1 MATAKTKTGTKA
13 KQNSE
18 HFIDAESFIMLSKMS
33 GEGELTMDIKL
44 RLLYELQQS
53 DSQLDS
59 IFLMRGELPL
69 EVQDLEDDI
78 LGLTTRVGNIQA
90 EVKAIEKDIAQ
101 RKLDVENARALV
113 VKYTAQQNN
122 VKNNREYDSLSKEI
136 EYQGLEAELAEKRI
150 REFSLLLKERKEQ
163 SELAQQALDDR
174 KIDLENKK
182 KELDIIIKETAKEE
196 EEIKKRSSMIQS
208 QIDERMLNAYKKV
221 RNNARNGLAV
231 VTVKRD
237 ACGGCFNKI
246 PPQRQLDIRMSKKI
260 IVCEYCG
267 RILVNGE
274 FEGK

>member
-1 MATAKTKTGTKA
+1 MATPKTKSGAKTKTNTEMIPS
-13 KQNSE
+13 SE
-18 HFIDAESFIMLSKMS
+18 SLIALSRMA
-33 GEGELTMDIKL
+33 GEGELSMEIKL

-59 IFLMRGELPL
+59 IYLMRGELPL

-78 LGLTTRVGNIQA
+78 YGLTTRVGNIQA

-101 RKLDVENARALV
+101 RKLDASNSRALV
-113 VKYTAQQNN
+113 EKYTTQQNN

-136 EYQGLEAELAEKRI
+136 EYQGLEAELAEKRMK
-150 REFSLLLKERKEQ
+150 EFGLVLKERKEQ
-163 SELAQQALDDR
+163 IEVAQQALADR
-174 KIDLENKK
+174 QLDLENKK
-182 KELDIIIKETAKEE
+182 KELETIIKETAKEE
-196 EEIKKRSSMIQS
+196 EEIKKRSELLQS
-208 QIDERMLNAYKKV
+208 QIDERILNAYKKV

-267 RILVNGE
+267 RILVNGD

>member
-1 MATAKTKTGTKA
+1 MATTKTKSVAKSKA
-13 KQNSE
+13 APENNPIS
-18 HFIDAESFIMLSKMS
+18 ESFIALSKIS
-33 GEGELTMDIKL
+33 GEGELSMEIKL

-59 IFLMRGELPL
+59 IYLMRGELPL

-78 LGLTTRVGNIQA
+78 YGLTTRVGNIQA

-101 RKLDVENARALV
+101 RKLDANNARALV
-113 VKYTAQQNN
+113 EKYTAQQNN

-136 EYQGLEAELAEKRI
+136 EYQGLEAELAEKRMK
-150 REFSLLLKERKEQ
+150 EFALVLKERKEQ
-163 SELAQQALDDR
+163 LEVAQQALTDR
-174 KIDLENKK
+174 QLDLENKK
-182 KELDIIIKETAKEE
+182 KELDTIVRETSKEE
-196 EEIKKRSSMIQS
+196 EEIKKRSEQLQIQV
-208 QIDERMLNAYKKV
+208 DDRMLNAYKKV

-267 RILVNGE
+267 RILVNGD

>member
-1 MATAKTKTGTKA
+1 MPTAKAKNNVKTKQSSTHITE
-13 KQNSE
+13 S
-18 HFIDAESFIMLSKMS
+18 ESFVLLSKIS
-33 GEGELTMDIKL
+33 GEGELSMEIKL
-44 RLLYELQQS
+44 RLLHELQQS
-53 DSQLDS
+53 DSQLDN
-59 IFLMRGELPL
+59 IYLMRGELPL

-78 LGLTTRVGNIQA
+78 HGLTTRVGNIQA

-113 VKYTAQQNN
+113 VKYTTQQSN

-150 REFSLLLKERKEQ
+150 REFAVVLKERKEQ
-163 SELAQQALDDR
+163 LELAQQALAER
-174 KIDLENKK
+174 QIDLENKK
-182 KELDIIIKETAKEE
+182 KELDVIVKETAKEE
-196 EEIKKRSSMIQS
+196 EEIKKRSEQIQN

-221 RNNARNGLAV
+221 RSNARNGLAV

-267 RILVNGE
+267 RILVNDE

>member
-1 MATAKTKTGTKA
+1 MATTKTKTTPKP
-13 KQNSE
+13 KQNAD
-18 HFIDAESFIMLSKMS
+18 HLTDTGSFIALSKIS
-33 GEGELTMDIKL
+33 GESELSMEIKL
-44 RLLYELQQS
+44 RLLYELQLS

-101 RKLDVENARALV
+101 RKVDANNARALV
-113 VKYTAQQNN
+113 EKYTTQQNN

-150 REFSLLLKERKEQ
+150 KEFSLVYKERKEQ
-163 SELAQQALDDR
+163 LEVAQQALADR
-174 KIDLENKK
+174 QIDLENKK
-182 KELDIIIKETAKEE
+182 KELETIIKETAKEE
-196 EEIKKRSSMIQS
+196 EEIVKRSEQIQS

>member
-1 MATAKTKTGTKA
+1 MATIKSKSTPKTKINTDHIK
-13 KQNSE
+13 
-18 HFIDAESFIMLSKMS
+18 DAESFVMLSQMS
-33 GEGELTMDIKL
+33 GEGELSMDTKL

-53 DSQLDS
+53 DSQLDK
-59 IFLMRGELPL
+59 IYLMRGELPL

-78 LGLTTRVGNIQA
+78 YGLTTRVGNIQA
-90 EVKAIEKDIAQ
+90 EVKSIEKDITQ
-101 RKLDVENARALV
+101 RRLDAENARALV
-113 VKYTAQQNN
+113 VKYTAQQSN

-136 EYQGLEAELAEKRI
+136 EYQGLEADLAEKRI
-150 REFSLLLKERKEQ
+150 KEFSLVLAERKEQ
-163 SELAQQALDDR
+163 LEREQHALADR
-174 KIDLENKK
+174 MIDLENKK
-182 KELDIIIKETAKEE
+182 KELDTIVRETAKDE
-196 EEIKKRSSMIQS
+196 EEIKKRSEQIQN

-231 VTVKRD
+231 VTVKRG

-267 RILVNGE
+267 RILVDDE